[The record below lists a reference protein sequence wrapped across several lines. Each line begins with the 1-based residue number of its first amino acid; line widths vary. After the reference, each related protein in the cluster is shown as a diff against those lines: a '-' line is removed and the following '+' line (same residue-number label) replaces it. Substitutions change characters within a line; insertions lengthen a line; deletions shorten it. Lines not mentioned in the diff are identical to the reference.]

1 MLNIDFFHTE
11 LPGRP
16 MGKYAHIV
24 TLRVTEGYAVF
35 QTDGELNRARVAA
48 GVADQN
54 PMTRIT
60 LFKRKQTT
68 PERLNGRET
77 LRNFGFLADILDVF
91 PDGKIPDKDKEISTK
106 SKEYN
111 KKRGQT
117 PYACFYNVH
126 SCKRCPDCIAYG
138 FAIGDSGSEK
148 SKIYSDTAFSL
159 TDYASSHEIFTLNA
173 PYESGTMSDRGDVA
187 TRISQQ
193 DHVKPQVVF
202 PSVLTTRDLTAS
214 LFFYV
219 LQNVLRTSRYGATTT
234 RGGTVKNHIAAIVLS
249 DGEIFSNLLLT
260 QRLHDELQRQNKLPN
275 NGNDPVNVQDALN
288 TAQQIIP
295 TLLAEDNV
303 HDTQVLIGN
312 DLDLFLNDVRLMNHD
327 AIQAQYEQAMADCET
342 YHKTFIKSDD
352 KK

>member
-1 MLNIDFFHTE
+1 MLNTDFFHAE

-77 LRNFGFLADILDVF
+77 LRNFGLMGSDCV
-91 PDGKIPDKDKEISTK
+91 
-106 SKEYN
+106 YN
-111 KKRGQT
+111 ES
-117 PYACFYNVH
+117 ACR
-126 SCKRCPDCIAYG
+126 KCPDCVTYG
-138 FAIGDSGSEK
+138 FAIGDGGSEK
-148 SKIYSDTAFSL
+148 SKIYTDTAYSL
-159 TDYASSHEIFTLNA
+159 TDYAVSHEVFTLNA
-173 PYESGTMSDRGDVA
+173 PYEDGTMSDKGVVSS
-187 TRISQQ
+187 RINQQ

-202 PSVLTTRDLTAS
+202 PSVVTTRDLTAP

-219 LQNVLRTSRYGATTT
+219 LQNVLRTTRYGATTT
-234 RGGTVKNHIAAIVLS
+234 RGGTVKNHVVAIVLS

-260 QRLHDELQRQNKLPN
+260 QRLHDVLQPA
-275 NGNDPVNVQDALN
+275 GSDPVKVADAISA
-288 TAQQIIP
+288 AQQVIP
-295 TLLAEDNV
+295 ELLAEDSV
-303 HDTQVLIGN
+303 RDTQVLMGEELE
-312 DLDLFLNDVRLMNHD
+312 DYLNGVRTMDEGSVRARLEDAARDSQIYHD
-327 AIQAQYEQAMADCET
+327 ANIAKQP
-342 YHKTFIKSDD
+342 
-352 KK
+352 KKK